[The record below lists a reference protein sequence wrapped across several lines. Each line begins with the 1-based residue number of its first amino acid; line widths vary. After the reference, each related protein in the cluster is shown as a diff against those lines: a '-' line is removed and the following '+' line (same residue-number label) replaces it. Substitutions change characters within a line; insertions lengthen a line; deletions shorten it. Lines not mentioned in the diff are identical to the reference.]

1 MSPKCEQC
9 PRYRPPFWRVLRSG
23 PLLVPVRVLSLLLR
37 HFLLAGDG
45 TPRTLL
51 GPCIGMGALAPD
63 RQTPPVSNTAVAPD
77 VHQAL
82 DIHGDFGAK
91 RAFDLDRAL
100 DHLAKP
106 GHLIIRQIAN
116 PGVRIDAGF
125 AEDAA
130 AGGTADTKD
139 VGQRDLN
146 P

>member
-63 RQTPPVSNTAVAPD
+63 RKSPAVPDAPIASD
-77 VHQAL
+77 IHQPL
-82 DIHGDFGAK
+82 DIHGDFGTEC
-91 RAFDLDRAL
+91 AFDLNRAL
-100 DHLAKP
+100 DHLAEP
-106 GHLIIRQIAN
+106 GHLVIREVAN
-116 PGVRIDAGF
+116 PGVRI
-125 AEDAA
+125 
-130 AGGTADTKD
+130 
-139 VGQRDLN
+139 
-146 P
+146 